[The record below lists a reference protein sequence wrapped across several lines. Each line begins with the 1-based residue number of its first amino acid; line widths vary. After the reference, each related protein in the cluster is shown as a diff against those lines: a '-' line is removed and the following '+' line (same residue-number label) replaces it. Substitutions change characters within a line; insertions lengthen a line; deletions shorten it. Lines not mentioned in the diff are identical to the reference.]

1 MRPRRRILEHAA
13 MNQTAN
19 EPTPDADSYQTP
31 ADLYRIL
38 FEQAADG
45 IFIANPQG
53 RYIEV
58 NRRGCDMVG
67 YSRAELLRLTIADLV
82 APEELTYNPIRMTEL
97 RAGKVVTSERHLRC
111 KDGRLLPVEIN
122 GQMLSDGNLLGIVR
136 DITERQQAQKTLERE
151 RAQLKT
157 LVQTIPDLVWLKDT
171 AGVFLA
177 CNPTFERFFGA
188 TEAEIVGKTDYDFV
202 DAELAD
208 FFRANDRAAIAAG
221 GPRIND
227 EWVTFAVG
235 GRRVLLETIK
245 TPMVD
250 ADGQVI
256 GVLGVGRDVTAARQS
271 AAVLRERVVLQQR
284 LEQLAAVAPGGLYS
298 MVRRPNGAL
307 QMLYVSAAWEE
318 IHGLT
323 LADLTE
329 NLAALTAM
337 VHPDDAAYF
346 RREMTKAAQTLTQV
360 RLELRLRTAHRGEIW
375 IENRVAPILEPDG
388 SILWHGFVIDITE
401 RKRAVE
407 YVRLK
412 DELLRMTGDMAQIG
426 GWEFDVA
433 TLKGTWTDEV
443 ARIHDLPPDQ
453 DTSVELGLSFYTEES
468 RPIIVAAVKAAIE
481 QAQPYDLELE
491 IISATGRRKW
501 IRTMGR
507 PIIEDGKVVK
517 VRGTLQ
523 DITERKQTEK
533 NIQLKDELL
542 RMTGNM
548 AQIGGW
554 EFDAVTL
561 QGTWT
566 DEVARIHDLPPDQ
579 DTSVELG
586 LSFYTEESRPIIA
599 AAIKAAIEQ
608 AQPYDLELEMI
619 SAAGRRK
626 LVRTSGL
633 PIVEDNRVV
642 KIRGIF
648 QDITNRKQ
656 TEVKLRES
664 EERLQLTLKAAQIG
678 VWDWDIKN
686 DRWYASPIYYTML
699 GYEPVFGLSDRN
711 VWLERAHPE
720 DRAYVQAK
728 IQSVLAKNFNEYGYE
743 ARMQHANGSYRW
755 HHVLGF
761 AIERDQAGS
770 ATRMLGIRMDITERK
785 QAEEALRL
793 GMAHLRLALEA
804 AKAGVWEWDLRTNE
818 NTWSDELWPLYGLKP
833 HSCRPSYAAW
843 QQVVH
848 PDDRARVEAITQQC
862 ARLGV
867 EISTEWRVR
876 DSDGLERW
884 LMSRGRPWRDAT
896 GQVVRYIGIALDI
909 TERKQVEEALQA
921 SERGIRN
928 LFENVPVGMFQ
939 STPEGNFIYVN
950 QAIAQM
956 LGYSSPAEVIETVNQ
971 TSIAQAL
978 YEDPARRPNFVAE
991 VEQAAGNW
999 RIFENRYRCKDGRVI
1014 DAILSFSV
1022 RPDPITGQPNLY
1034 GFVQNITERKQAE
1047 EALRESEA
1055 RYRLIADNTADVIWV
1070 MDLVAGKFTY
1080 VSPSVEKLRGYTP
1093 AEVLAQP
1100 VSESLTPESLRLV
1113 SESIA
1118 TRLPAFMARKS
1129 GTESFTNRV
1138 DQPCKDGSIVHTEVI
1153 TTYLFNKRGQ
1163 VEVVGV
1169 SRDITE
1175 RKRAEDKL
1183 RATLEEKETLLREVH
1198 HRVKNNLQVIIALLN
1213 MQSAQIQDAKT
1224 RQFFKE
1230 LEGQARTMALV
1241 YEQLYQ
1247 SENLA
1252 RVVMAPYLQR
1262 LTSSVLETFGH
1273 QRRVQLTLEASVSLD
1288 VAQAMPCGLIVN
1300 ELFTNILKYAFP
1312 PAFSAQPL
1320 VYITMHQIEQ
1330 TCRLVVSDNGVGLPP
1345 GYDEKS
1351 GQTLGLRFV
1360 NLWATHQ
1367 LGGELKV
1374 TGNPGTCFTI
1384 TFNL

>member
-1 MRPRRRILEHAA
+1 
-13 MNQTAN
+13 MNQTTT
-19 EPTPDADSYQTP
+19 EPTADAASYQTP

-58 NRRGCDMVG
+58 NRRGCEMVG
-67 YSRAELLRLTIADLV
+67 YSRAELLHMSMADLV
-82 APEELTYNPIRMTEL
+82 APEELTRHPIRMEEL
-97 RAGKVVTSERHLRC
+97 RAGKSVTSERQLHC
-111 KDGRLLPVEIN
+111 KDGRLLPVEIT

-136 DITERQQAQKTLERE
+136 DITERQQAQKALERE
-151 RAQLKT
+151 RARLKT
-157 LVQTIPDLVWLKDT
+157 LVQTIPDLVWLKDMS
-171 AGVFLA
+171 GVFLA
-177 CNPTFERFFGA
+177 CNSTFERLYNT

-202 DAELAD
+202 NAELAD
-208 FFRANDRAAIAAG
+208 FFRANDQAAIAAG
-221 GPRIND
+221 GPRLND
-227 EWVTFAVG
+227 EWVTFADS
-235 GRRVLLETIK
+235 GRRILLETIK

-250 ADGQVI
+250 ATGQVI
-256 GVLGVGRDVTAARQS
+256 GVLGISRDVTAARQS
-271 AAVLRERVVLQQR
+271 AVMLRERVVLQQR

-323 LADLTE
+323 AADLTE
-329 NLAALTAM
+329 DLTALMAM

-346 RREMTKAAQTLTQV
+346 RQEMNKAAQTLTQV

-375 IENRVAPILEPDG
+375 VENRVTPVLEPDG

-433 TLKGTWTDEV
+433 TLKGIWTDGV
-443 ARIHDLPPDQ
+443 TSIHDLPADEE
-453 DTSVELGLSFYTEES
+453 TNVELGLSFYTEES
-468 RPIIVAAVKAAIE
+468 RPIIAAAVKAAVE
-481 QAQPYDLELE
+481 QAQPYDLEVE
-491 IISATGRRKW
+491 IISAAGRRKW
-501 IRTMGR
+501 IRTMGQ
-507 PIIEDGKVVK
+507 PIIEGGKVVK

-523 DITERKQTEK
+523 DITERKQTE
-533 NIQLKDELL
+533 
-542 RMTGNM
+542 
-548 AQIGGW
+548 
-554 EFDAVTL
+554 
-561 QGTWT
+561 
-566 DEVARIHDLPPDQ
+566 AR
-579 DTSVELG
+579 
-586 LSFYTEESRPIIA
+586 
-599 AAIKAAIEQ
+599 
-608 AQPYDLELEMI
+608 
-619 SAAGRRK
+619 
-626 LVRTSGL
+626 
-633 PIVEDNRVV
+633 
-642 KIRGIF
+642 
-648 QDITNRKQ
+648 
-656 TEVKLRES
+656 LRES
-664 EERLQLTLKAAQIG
+664 EERLQLTLEATQIG

-686 DRWYASPIYYTML
+686 DRWYASSIYYTML
-699 GYEPVFGLSDRN
+699 GYEPVSGPSDRSL
-711 VWLERAHPE
+711 WLERVHPD
-720 DRAYVQAK
+720 DRPHVQAK
-728 IQSVLAKNFNEYGYE
+728 IQSVLAKNFNEYNYE
-743 ARMQHANGSYRW
+743 ARMRHANGSYRW
-755 HHVLGF
+755 HQVLGF
-761 AIERDQAGS
+761 ATERDQTGS
-770 ATRMLGIRMDITERK
+770 VTRMLGIRMDITERK
-785 QAEEALRL
+785 QAEESLRL

-818 NTWSDELWPLYGLKP
+818 NIWSEELWPLYGLTP
-833 HSCRPSYAAW
+833 HSCQPSYAAW
-843 QQVVH
+843 RQVVH

-876 DSDGLERW
+876 DSDGTERW
-884 LMSRGRPWRDAT
+884 LMSRGHPWRNAA

-909 TERKQVEEALQA
+909 TERKQVEETLRA
-921 SERGIRN
+921 SEQGIRN

-939 STPEGNFIYVN
+939 STPEGKFIYVN
-950 QAIAQM
+950 RAIAQM
-956 LGYSSPAEVIETVNQ
+956 LGYSSPAEVIELVNQ

-978 YEDPARRPNFVAE
+978 YEDPTLRPRLVAE
-991 VEQAAGNW
+991 VEQAEGNW
-999 RIFENRYRCKDGRVI
+999 RIFEARYRRKDGQII

-1034 GFVQNITERKQAE
+1034 SFVQNITERKQAE
-1047 EALRESEA
+1047 DALRVSEQNYREIFNATSEA
-1055 RYRLIADNTADVIWV
+1055 IFIDDAATGQILDVNES
-1070 MDLVAGKFTY
+1070 MLNMYGFASK
-1080 VSPSVEKLRGYTP
+1080 
-1093 AEVLAQP
+1093 AEVLAGNIGNLSAGTPPYTEDEAQRRIRLTLAGQP
-1100 VSESLTPESLRLV
+1100 QTFDWLAMKKSGEYFWAEVSLR
-1113 SESIA
+1113 SAQIGGQ
-1118 TRLPAFMARKS
+1118 AR
-1129 GTESFTNRV
+1129 V
-1138 DQPCKDGSIVHTEVI
+1138 
-1153 TTYLFNKRGQ
+1153 LA
-1163 VEVVGV
+1163 VV
-1169 SRDITE
+1169 RDITE
-1175 RKRAEDKL
+1175 RKQAEDALRESNAKLELLFNLLPVGLSVLDGNRNVVKKNAALDTILSIPKGGDYSFRQYLRLDGTPMSPAEFPSSRVAHGEPAVFNTEIGVVKDDGAVAWVNVSAVASPFADWTMVIVTSDITERKQAEDKL

-1224 RQFFKE
+1224 RQFLKE
-1230 LEGQARTMALV
+1230 MEGQARTMALV

-1252 RVVMAPYLQR
+1252 RVAMAPYLQR
-1262 LTSSVLETFGH
+1262 LTSSVLEVFGR
-1273 QRRVQLTLEASVSLD
+1273 QRRVQLTLEATVSLD

-1312 PAFSAQPL
+1312 PTFSEQPQ
-1320 VYITMHQIEQ
+1320 VYIAMHQIEQ

-1367 LGGELKV
+1367 LGGQLKV